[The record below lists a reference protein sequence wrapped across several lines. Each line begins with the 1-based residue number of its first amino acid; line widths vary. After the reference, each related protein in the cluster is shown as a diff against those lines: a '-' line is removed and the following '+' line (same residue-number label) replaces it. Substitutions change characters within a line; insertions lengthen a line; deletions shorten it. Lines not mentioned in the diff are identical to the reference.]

1 MANEVILGPHY
12 APSPICR
19 HWPRS
24 FPDIYLPL
32 LSPLSPCLSYLLPNE
47 LPQYVPHDSQKRLV
61 PKAGTADRDITIGS
75 FEVRTENNCAVRIL
89 PSTTHR
95 LEGSGVN
102 SLPGIGGSL
111 ATKRQAFRSA
121 PILPTLVWDLSVPT
135 ISSDMGS
142 DISPNSSASG
152 KI

>member
-19 HWPRS
+19 HWPHS
-24 FPDIYLPL
+24 FPDTYLPV

-47 LPQYVPHDSQKRLV
+47 PPQYVPHDSQKRLV

-75 FEVRTENNCAVRIL
+75 FEVRTENKCAARTL
-89 PSTTHR
+89 PSTTYR
-95 LEGSGVN
+95 LEGSGMN

-111 ATKRQAFRSA
+111 ATERQAFGSG
-121 PILPTLVWDLSVPT
+121 PTLPASVWNLPVPT
-135 ISSDMGS
+135 ISSDKGS
-142 DISPNSSASG
+142 DISPNASTSG